1 MYCKNFYR
9 FPHLLFLWGITLDI
23 LKQGYVLRA
32 LWTNELTYK
41 GLLRPRELSMKGEM
55 LED

>member
-55 LED
+55 LEN